1 MYKQQHDA
9 LLYLLEATRLRREV
23 LYGGSTG
30 LFRGSLQEATKK
42 DFLIDLSLSLNS
54 SFSLERQAL
63 GCC

>member
-1 MYKQQHDA
+1 M
-9 LLYLLEATRLRREV
+9 EV

-42 DFLIDLSLSLNS
+42 GFFTDLSLSLNS